1 MSDRQ
6 DQVWDLRETAEDRA
20 LKEKVRALAAS
31 LRRTEKKVRRIHA
44 ECLALQSYQEAD
56 RMFEAGLEDPPT
68 VGFNLS
74 GALEGTIEDL
84 SERAEHLE
92 KAAAETVEDLLRDRS
107 HGTADL
113 GKFLR

>member
-1 MSDRQ
+1 MSDQQ

-20 LKEKVRALAAS
+20 LKEEVRALAAS
-31 LRRTEKKVRRIHA
+31 LRRTEKKVRGLHA
-44 ECLALQSYQEAD
+44 ECLTLPSYQEAD
-56 RMFEAGLEDPPT
+56 RMFAGLEDPAT

-84 SERAEHLE
+84 GERAEHLE
-92 KAAAETVEDLLRDRS
+92 KAAAETVEDLLRERS

-113 GKFLR
+113 GRFLR